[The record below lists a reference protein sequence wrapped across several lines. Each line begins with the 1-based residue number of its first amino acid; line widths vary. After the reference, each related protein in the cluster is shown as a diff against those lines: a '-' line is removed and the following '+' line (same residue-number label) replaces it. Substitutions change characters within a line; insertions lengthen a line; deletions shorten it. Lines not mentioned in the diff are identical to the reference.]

1 VVDVVRQHHK
11 VAIRVLHEDFYLA
24 CLTITC
30 FAPNLSGSEVYRPIH
45 RSELSE
51 KGIDLSE
58 VNLEHRAL
66 PEWMLHWPRLEPAMT
81 LTKHDLLALR
91 MLKVDEL
98 LFVAPVSN
106 IEPENVYPEGK
117 ARAQVRNMKL
127 RYDVRPGLWRN
138 APIHLF
144 RSI

>member
-1 VVDVVRQHHK
+1 
-11 VAIRVLHEDFYLA
+11 
-24 CLTITC
+24 
-30 FAPNLSGSEVYRPIH
+30 
-45 RSELSE
+45 
-51 KGIDLSE
+51 
-58 VNLEHRAL
+58 
-66 PEWMLHWPRLEPAMT
+66 MLHWPRLEPAMT

-91 MLKVDEL
+91 MLKVGEL
-98 LFVAPVSN
+98 LFVASVSN